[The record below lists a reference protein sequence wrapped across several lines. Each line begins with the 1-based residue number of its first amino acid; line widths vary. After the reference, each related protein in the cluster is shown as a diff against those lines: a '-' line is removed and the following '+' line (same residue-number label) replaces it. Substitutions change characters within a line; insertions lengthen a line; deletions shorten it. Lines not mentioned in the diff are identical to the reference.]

1 MIRSL
6 VTGGC
11 GFIGSHLVDNLVSL
25 GHQVT
30 VIDNLSADTDKFHF
44 NESKNVKYIHDDILN
59 FDVVNDA
66 SKGCDHVFHLA
77 AESRI
82 GPTLENPIKACTV
95 NFVGTCNILQ
105 ASRNNGVK
113 SVVYSATSSSYGLAK
128 SFPQVEEDPID
139 NLNPYAVSK
148 YAGEDLCRMYKKLWG
163 LNAVALRYFNVYGE
177 RMPSRGQYAPVIG
190 IFLKQKENNQPLT
203 IVGDGNQRRDFIN
216 VHDVTSAN
224 ILAAETEISEEYYGQ
239 VFNVGSGKNISILE
253 IAQLISD
260 NYTFIDYR
268 PGEADT
274 TLSDISK
281 IKKVFKWEP
290 KVDVRDWILKNNG

>member
-1 MIRSL
+1 MKKKFL

-11 GFIGSHLVDNLVSL
+11 GFIGSHLVDNLASL

-190 IFLKQKENNQPLT
+190 IFLRQKAANQPLT
-203 IVGDGNQRRDFIN
+203 IVGDGLQSRDF
-216 VHDVTSAN
+216 VHVSDVVNAN
-224 ILAAETEISEEYYGQ
+224 LLAASTPECGGKTY
-239 VFNVGSGKNISILE
+239 NVGSGKFFSVLE
-253 IAQLISD
+253 IAKMISE
-260 NYTFIDYR
+260 NYVHIPPR
-268 PGEADT
+268 LGEAQKTQANFSKLNSDT
-274 TLSDISK
+274 GWHA
-281 IKKVFKWEP
+281 KVELQS
-290 KVDVRDWILKNNG
+290 WIDQQLKF